1 MDILSSQASVA
12 DLQGLFTS
20 PTPLTSILCGLLT
33 LIAAAAV
40 YAAFHP
46 LRDQKPNKESGE
58 SGWDK
63 FIVWSRKV
71 DHDIVDNWPYVTGT
85 HYPSRRATAQHRLAP
100 RRSAIDDPTTLDR
113 IGPALELSRVGYVS
127 PASPGVGRRIN
138 QLIGHTCLS
147 TTQIDEANDDG
158 RYR

>member
-1 MDILSSQASVA
+1 MKASVA

-20 PTPLTSILCGLLT
+20 PTPLTSTLRGLLT

-46 LRDQKPNKESGE
+46 LRDQKPNKKSGE

-63 FIVWSRKV
+63 LPSGRARLTMTSSTIGPMSRAHTTPL
-71 DHDIVDNWPYVTGT
+71 DG
-85 HYPSRRATAQHRLAP
+85 RRHSVGSPLDD
-100 RRSAIDDPTTLDR
+100 RRSTIRPLSIR

-127 PASPGVGRRIN
+127 PASPGVGRRVN

-147 TTQIDEANDDG
+147 TTQIDEANEDG